1 MQNSP
6 KRDAA
11 AELLLHYFKLAD
23 REGRLTGDCLNE
35 IRSIVELI
43 VEAAKEEIATTVPRI

>member
-35 IRSIVELI
+35 IRSIVDLI
-43 VEAAKEEIATTVPRI
+43 VEAAKEEIATAVPRI